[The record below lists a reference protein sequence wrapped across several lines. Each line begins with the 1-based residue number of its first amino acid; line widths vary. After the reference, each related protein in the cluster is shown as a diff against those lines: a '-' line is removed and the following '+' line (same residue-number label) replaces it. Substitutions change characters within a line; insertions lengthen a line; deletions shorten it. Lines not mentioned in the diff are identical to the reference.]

1 MIEYKP
7 KNTPWNKGKLIGQR
21 PPLKPKEVV
30 AIRRR
35 LKTAKNIREL
45 ALFNLAIDSKLSGCD
60 LVRICVKDILHDG
73 CVTERATILQRK
85 TQKPVQFEI
94 TEKTRVAIE
103 SLICNSKLHSQ
114 DYLFKS
120 RLHASAHLSTRQYA
134 RTFKSWISSIGLDPT
149 IYGTSSLRRRAKS

>member
-1 MIEYKP
+1 MIKYKP
-7 KNTPWNKGKLIGQR
+7 KNAPWNKGKLIGQR

-60 LVRICVKDILHDG
+60 LVRICVKDILQDG

-85 TQKPVQFEI
+85 TQKPVQFKI

-120 RLHASAHLSTRQYA
+120 RLHASVHLSTRQYA
-134 RTFKSWISSIGLDPT
+134 RTVKS
-149 IYGTSSLRRRAKS
+149 